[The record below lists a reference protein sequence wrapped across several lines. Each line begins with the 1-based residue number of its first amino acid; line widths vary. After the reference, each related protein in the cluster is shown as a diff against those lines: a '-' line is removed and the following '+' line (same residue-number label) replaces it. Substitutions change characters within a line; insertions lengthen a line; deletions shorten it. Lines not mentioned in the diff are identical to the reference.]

1 MKLKINLPIEQS
13 SCGSDWKNKCK
24 LFMKLAEGYV
34 ITTTRWLKKT
44 ALRFATSIAV
54 KKDGPVGNNGSNHQ
68 NQQKFR

>member
-1 MKLKINLPIEQS
+1 
-13 SCGSDWKNKCK
+13 
-24 LFMKLAEGYV
+24 MKLAEGYV